1 MSTNF
6 EPRVPLGDSSI
17 LVVDDD
23 SVIANAVSKML
34 RDAGATVHVAD
45 SPNRAIEIF
54 EQQTI
59 DVVLTDLIMEGADG
73 LELMASIR
81 SVDNS
86 VSVII
91 MTSHASP
98 DVATKVNEMGA
109 NGFLRKPFDS
119 STCVDAAVVG
129 LNTRRKILGLEVS
142 E

>member
-6 EPRVPLGDSSI
+6 EPRSPLGTSNI

-23 SVIANAVSKML
+23 SVIAEAVSKML
-34 RDAGATVHVAD
+34 RVAGATVHVAE
-45 SPNRAIEIF
+45 SPQRAIEIF
-54 EQQTI
+54 DQQAI
-59 DVVLTDLIMEGADG
+59 DLVITDLIMEDQDG
-73 LELMASIR
+73 LELMQSIR

-98 DVATKVNEMGA
+98 DVASRINEMGA

-119 STCVDAAVVG
+119 STCIDAAVTG
-129 LNTRRKILGLEVS
+129 LNVRREILGLEVS
-142 E
+142 D

>member
-6 EPRVPLGDSSI
+6 ESRPPLGASNI

-23 SVIANAVSKML
+23 CIIAKAVGKML

-54 EQQTI
+54 DQQTI
-59 DVVLTDLIMEGADG
+59 DVVMTDLIMEGQDG
-73 LELMASIR
+73 LELMQEIR
-81 SVDNS
+81 SADNT

-98 DVATKVNEMGA
+98 DVATRVNEMGA

-119 STCVDAAVVG
+119 STCVDAAVTG
-129 LNTRRKILGLEVS
+129 LNTRRKILGLDVS
-142 E
+142 D

>member
-6 EPRVPLGDSSI
+6 ESRPPLGASNI

-23 SVIANAVSKML
+23 CIIAKAVGKML

-54 EQQTI
+54 DQQTI
-59 DVVLTDLIMEGADG
+59 DVVMTDLIMEGQDG
-73 LELMASIR
+73 LELMQEIR
-81 SVDNS
+81 SADNT

-98 DVATKVNEMGA
+98 DVATRVNEMGA

-119 STCVDAAVVG
+119 STCVDAAVTG

-142 E
+142 D

>member
-6 EPRVPLGDSSI
+6 ESRPPLGASNI

-23 SVIANAVSKML
+23 CIIAKAVGKML
-34 RDAGATVHVAD
+34 REAGATVHVAD

-54 EQQTI
+54 DQQTI
-59 DVVLTDLIMEGADG
+59 DVVMTDLIMEGQDG
-73 LELMASIR
+73 LELMQEIR
-81 SVDNS
+81 SADNT

-98 DVATKVNEMGA
+98 DVATRVNEMGA

-119 STCVDAAVVG
+119 STCVDAAVTG

-142 E
+142 D

>member
-6 EPRVPLGDSSI
+6 EPRSPLGASNI

-23 SVIANAVSKML
+23 SVIAKAVSKML
-34 RDAGATVHVAD
+34 SGAGATVHVAE
-45 SPNRAIEIF
+45 SPKRAIEIF
-54 EQQTI
+54 DQQTI
-59 DVVLTDLIMEGADG
+59 DVVMTDLIMEEQDG
-73 LELMASIR
+73 LELMQSIR

-98 DVATKVNEMGA
+98 DVANKVNEMGA
-109 NGFLRKPFDS
+109 NGFLRKPFNS

-129 LNTRRKILGLEVS
+129 LNTRRKMLGLEVS
-142 E
+142 D

>member
-59 DVVLTDLIMEGADG
+59 DVVLTDLIMEGTDG

-119 STCVDAAVVG
+119 STCVDAVVVG

>member
-6 EPRVPLGDSSI
+6 ESRPPLGASNI

-23 SVIANAVSKML
+23 CIIAKAVGKML
-34 RDAGATVHVAD
+34 RDAGATVHVAN
-45 SPNRAIEIF
+45 SPNHAIEIF
-54 EQQTI
+54 DQQTI
-59 DVVLTDLIMEGADG
+59 DVVMTDLIMEGQDG
-73 LELMASIR
+73 LELMQEIR
-81 SVDNS
+81 SADNT

-98 DVATKVNEMGA
+98 DVATRVNEMGA

-119 STCVDAAVVG
+119 STCVDAAVTG

-142 E
+142 D